1 MPKKLVVLLK
11 NEYIVEDSTQL
22 AIINFLQS
30 LIPSLEI
37 TDLKLEEDGDFTS
50 ATVISN
56 AFSLIQTGE
65 NHKNQLVFK
74 SDISIPNG
82 NYESP
87 AKTRGE
93 QSPIEEE
100 LKDLKTRFAQTL
112 EKPAEC
118 EMSKAGCEKSPST
131 AQDSFEESA
140 APKLSK
146 EPGEGSCLVEM
157 VKECMQELMAAYKIL
172 GKIAKSR
179 LDNLKAKEISISTYK
194 DVINKIKEDKSK
206 GSQLKMLNSMKSQI
220 PFMKAIALREDNIR
234 VALLGASAVATVKHS
249 KLQAYTNE
257 IEQFNCL
264 AKLAEEKFLLHEQ
277 RYLAYYSNKCDLITL
292 QQIFIS
298 SLFRFI

>member
-11 NEYIVEDSTQL
+11 NEYTVEDSTQP

-37 TDLKLEEDGDFTS
+37 TDLKLEVDGDLTS
-50 ATVISN
+50 AIVTSN

-65 NHKNQLVFK
+65 NHKSQLAFK
-74 SDISIPNG
+74 SEISTPIAAKSNSQQQQQDPPENS
-82 NYESP
+82 YETP
-87 AKTRGE
+87 VKTRGE

-100 LKDLKTRFAQTL
+100 LKNLQTRFAQAL

-118 EMSKAGCEKSPST
+118 EASKAGCEKSPST
-131 AQDSFEESA
+131 AQDSSEENA
-140 APKLSK
+140 APRLLK
-146 EPGEGSCLVEM
+146 EPVEGDCLVEM
-157 VKECMQELMAAYKIL
+157 VKECTQELMAAYKIL
-172 GKIAKSR
+172 GKIAKNR
-179 LDNLKAKEISISTYK
+179 LDSLKAKEISICTYK
-194 DVINKIKEDKSK
+194 DTINKIKEDKSK

-257 IEQFNCL
+257 IEQFDCL

-277 RYLAYYSNKCDLITL
+277 RYLAYYSNK
-292 QQIFIS
+292 
-298 SLFRFI
+298 